1 LDITFNS
8 TTMSADTKQG
18 HIPKQYPYVHYLQQ
32 ENKY

>member
-1 LDITFNS
+1 
-8 TTMSADTKQG
+8 MSADTKQG